1 MGLCLS
7 PPPASEGHLV
17 AALSF
22 PNQRPFS
29 DISVFSFF
37 IQLCENRFEMSP
49 FNQVFGNPEEQNYM
63 KSCWKI

>member
-7 PPPASEGHLV
+7 PSPTPASEGRLV
-17 AALSF
+17 AALGF

-49 FNQVFGNPEEQNYM
+49 FIRHLGILKNR
-63 KSCWKI
+63 II